1 MSSYYIIFALFAVVA
16 YFIVTDENVAATFTY
31 VLEIVS
37 VKIRRKWW
45 WITNN
50 PNNPIVKYIVWRRS
64 MKTAKE
70 LLKKINENKVKAD

>member
-16 YFIVTDENVAATFTY
+16 YFIVTDENVAAAFTY
-31 VLEIVS
+31 VLELVS
-37 VKIRRKWW
+37 FQIKRKWW

-50 PNNPIVKYIVWRRS
+50 PNNPIIKYIVWRRS

>member
-16 YFIVTDENVAATFTY
+16 YFIVTDENVAAAFTY
-31 VLEIVS
+31 VLELVA

-70 LLKKINENKVKAD
+70 LLKQINENKLKAD

>member
-16 YFIVTDENVAATFTY
+16 YFIVTDESVAAAFTY

>member
-16 YFIVTDENVAATFTY
+16 YFIVTDENVAAAFTY
-31 VLEIVS
+31 VLELVLFQI
-37 VKIRRKWW
+37 KRKWW

-50 PNNPIVKYIVWRRS
+50 PNNPIIKYIVWRRS

-70 LLKKINENKVKAD
+70 LLKKIKEKQNV

>member
-1 MSSYYIIFALFAVVA
+1 MSSYYIIFTLFAVVA
-16 YFIVTDENVAATFTY
+16 YFIVTDENVAAAFTY
-31 VLEIVS
+31 VLELVS
-37 VKIRRKWW
+37 FQIKRKWW

-70 LLKKINENKVKAD
+70 LLKKIKEKQNV

>member
-16 YFIVTDENVAATFTY
+16 YFIVTDENVAAAFTY
-31 VLEIVS
+31 VLELVS
-37 VKIRRKWW
+37 FQIKRKWW

-50 PNNPIVKYIVWRRS
+50 PNNPIIKYIVWRRS

-70 LLKKINENKVKAD
+70 LLKKIKEKQNV

>member
-16 YFIVTDENVAATFTY
+16 YFIVTDENVAAAFTY

-64 MKTAKE
+64 S
-70 LLKKINENKVKAD
+70 ENSKRIIEEDK

>member
-16 YFIVTDENVAATFTY
+16 YFIVTDENVAAAFTY
-31 VLEIVS
+31 VLELVS
-37 VKIRRKWW
+37 FQIKRKWW

-50 PNNPIVKYIVWRRS
+50 PNNPIVKYIVRRRS

>member
-16 YFIVTDENVAATFTY
+16 YFIVTDENVAAAFTY
-31 VLEIVS
+31 VLELVLFQI
-37 VKIRRKWW
+37 KRKWW

-50 PNNPIVKYIVWRRS
+50 PNNPIIKYIVWRRS

>member
-16 YFIVTDENVAATFTY
+16 YFIVTDENVAAAFTY
-31 VLEIVS
+31 VLELVS
-37 VKIRRKWW
+37 FQIKRKWW

-70 LLKKINENKVKAD
+70 LLKKIKEKQNV

>member
-1 MSSYYIIFALFAVVA
+1 MSSYYIIFTLFAVVA
-16 YFIVTDENVAATFTY
+16 YFIVTDENVAAAFTY

-70 LLKKINENKVKAD
+70 LLKQINENKVKAD

>member
-16 YFIVTDENVAATFTY
+16 YFIVTDESVAAAFTY

-70 LLKKINENKVKAD
+70 LLKQINENKVKAD

>member
-16 YFIVTDENVAATFTY
+16 YFIVTDENVAAAFTY
-31 VLEIVS
+31 VLELVS
-37 VKIRRKWW
+37 FQIKRKWW

-70 LLKKINENKVKAD
+70 LLKKIKEKQDV